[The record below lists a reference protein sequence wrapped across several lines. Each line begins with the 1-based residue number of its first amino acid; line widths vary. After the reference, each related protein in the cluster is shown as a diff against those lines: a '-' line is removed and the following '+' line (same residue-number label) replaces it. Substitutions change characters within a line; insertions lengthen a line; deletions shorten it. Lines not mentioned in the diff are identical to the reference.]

1 MIEKTKDLLT
11 SIARA
16 EMMIGNV
23 LIDSAMVAQID
34 RLITEFRALGI
45 PLRPLTIFAAICDEG
60 GTDEDAVTA
69 AVLIERRL
77 AEVGYVAD
85 RERSTCGRPTSS
97 PPSGRCACEKCSAGG
112 RMGCLRTSRCGTST
126 PEPPVRAR
134 ALVTAASAGAPADEF
149 AYRRCAAKNAK
160 RADDM
165 AVAADFKGTQQD
177 VRLHGEG
184 EQGDLTNRR
193 GGAVTGLR

>member
-1 MIEKTKDLLT
+1 MIENTKDLLT

-85 RERSTCGRPTSS
+85 REPTPRSARPPADSWAS
-97 PPSGRCACEKCSAGG
+97 WAIRSGR
-112 RMGCLRTSRCGTST
+112 
-126 PEPPVRAR
+126 
-134 ALVTAASAGAPADEF
+134 
-149 AYRRCAAKNAK
+149 
-160 RADDM
+160 
-165 AVAADFKGTQQD
+165 
-177 VRLHGEG
+177 
-184 EQGDLTNRR
+184 
-193 GGAVTGLR
+193 